1 MSGATRIGEILRRP
15 PVIALLAASVL
26 GLLLWFGLPLIGMGE
41 EHPLAGISVRLGAL
55 LFVAL
60 CWGGANLLLARNG
73 QRDGIVRA
81 EAATRR
87 AARTAERAAK
97 IDSRTATDTTARRLR
112 ATDRLLGGRTSDL
125 PLFLLLGPTGAGK
138 TALIAQSGLPF
149 PLQARAGVLPE
160 SGVATEEAAV
170 WLAEKAIFLDTPGYF
185 AGCAPLSLSDQ
196 AKWHGFLGLLRQR
209 RPSQAVNGIL
219 LTVSLETIARASD
232 AERTALARNL
242 RYRITD
248 LEARFG
254 FRPPCHLIFTHTDTV
269 SGFSEF
275 FAGVPAVTRAGQLG
289 VEIPPIPNQSLEKD
303 VLRSYFHS
311 ILVRLTP
318 AVSALLQRE
327 LDAERRVRIL
337 EFPAQFA
344 AQSEAVVDFLTALLE
359 PSRQVA
365 QVYLRRFTF
374 TSVPG
379 PTEELDLLA
388 PILDDAFGLAPLP
401 PTESKPVQRRASL
414 FIHRLLDE
422 ILPAEAGLAGFDPRQ
437 RRRAQRSR
445 LALASGSGAL
455 ALTLGVAFT
464 LTWTEGRD
472 HLKNA
477 EAAATE
483 VELGLTRITAG
494 ASHEARLEVLDAL
507 RTAAERH
514 KESFT
519 GIGGEALDETDKL
532 AEAAYRRGLS
542 ALLYPEL
549 TAYLHAKLSSAIGQ
563 GAEPAEV
570 FAALRAYRVILGQ
583 GPFDAALL
591 RAALQDLPR
600 PYSAVW
606 RASHARHVDAVLNAG
621 APLPG
626 ATVDTS
632 LIELGLARL
641 RGWSSV
647 ELGYAILQSH
657 PSLKAMPEWRVA
669 DHAGPAG
676 ARVLARRSNRGLLQG
691 VAGMYTAAA
700 FHDVV
705 KALIPIA
712 AREAMDVAWVL
723 GESSLGVTAAA
734 RRDRSEANIL
744 ALYLDDYARAWEGLL
759 ADIGI
764 FPFSTVEQ
772 TLDVLN
778 ALSTTQ
784 SPLRLFLLAAASETT
799 LTTPAVADSAAAGRA
814 PAIAG
819 LDGVSLASGHLTGPL
834 ARGLV
839 AAIPSPQ
846 QPGQPINDRFSA
858 LHEFV
863 RGVNGQPAELE
874 ALTAGFRELYEQL
887 LQASFAPDSGRAM
900 LAALQ
905 GTGGNQAR
913 LRLQG
918 ILQRS
923 PASIRRTVEP
933 AVQRAQNV
941 ARITA
946 SDQANAAWHSRL
958 LPVCRTLLDRFP
970 FNPTAGDE
978 AALGDVTSLFGPT
991 GQLNAFFEEHLKPH
1005 INVTTT
1011 PWTLRRTGGASF
1023 AVSPAMLAFL
1033 ERAELLRT
1041 ALFSLGAESPRG
1053 RFEIEPVELDVRA
1066 LEMLL
1071 VMNGSTLSY
1080 RHGPTTPRQFD
1091 WPSAT
1096 PAVRLTFSP
1105 PIPGEISSAEF
1116 RGPWALHRLLARATR
1131 QTSTKPE
1138 ETLFRIDLGAR
1149 WTVLSLRASSPAN
1162 PFSVGVFDGLRCPEA
1177 L

>member
-1 MSGATRIGEILRRP
+1 MSGATRIGEVLRRP

-41 EHPLAGISVRLGAL
+41 EHPLASTSVRLGAL

-60 CWGGANLLLARNG
+60 CWGGANLLLVRNG

-81 EAATRR
+81 QAATRR

-149 PLQARAGVLPE
+149 PLQARAGMLPD

-185 AGCAPLSLSDQ
+185 ADCAPLSLSDQ
-196 AKWHGFLGLLRQR
+196 AKWHGLLGLLRQR
-209 RPSQAVNGIL
+209 RPSQAINGIL

-232 AERTALARNL
+232 TERAALARNL

-289 VEIPPIPNQSLEKD
+289 VAIPPIPDQSLEKD

-318 AVSALLQRE
+318 AVPALLQRE

-365 QVYLRRFTF
+365 QVYLRRFSF

-379 PTEELDLLA
+379 PTEELDSLA

-401 PTESKPVQRRASL
+401 PTESKPVQRRGSL
-414 FIHRLLDE
+414 FMHRLLDE

-437 RRRAQRSR
+437 RRLAQRGR
-445 LALASGSGAL
+445 LALAAGSGAL
-455 ALTLGVAFT
+455 ALALGATFS
-464 LTWTEGRD
+464 LTWIQGRD
-472 HLKNA
+472 HLKTA
-477 EAAATE
+477 EAAVAQ
-483 VELGLTRITAG
+483 VELGLTRIKAG
-494 ASHEARLEVLDAL
+494 DSNDARLEVLDAL

-514 KESFT
+514 ERSFT
-519 GIGGEALDETDKL
+519 GIGGESLDEADKL
-532 AEAAYRRGLS
+532 AEAAYRRGLA
-542 ALLYPEL
+542 ALLYPDL
-549 TAYLHAKLSSAIGQ
+549 VAHLHAKLSSAIVRV
-563 GAEPAEV
+563 AEPAEV

-583 GPFDAALL
+583 GPIDAAWIG
-591 RAALQDLPR
+591 AALRDLPR
-600 PYSAVW
+600 PSSTAG
-606 RASHARHVDAVLNAG
+606 RASHARHVDAILNTG

-626 ATVDTS
+626 AAEDTS

-647 ELGYAILQSH
+647 EMGYAILQSH
-657 PSLKAMPEWRVA
+657 PSLKALPEWRVA

-691 VAGMYTAAA
+691 VPGMYTAAA

-705 KALIPIA
+705 KTLIPMA

-723 GESSLGVTAAA
+723 GESSLGATAAV
-734 RRDRSEANIL
+734 RRDRSEADIL
-744 ALYLDDYARAWEGLL
+744 ALYLDDYARAWDGLL

-764 FPFSTVEQ
+764 FPFSTVGQ

-799 LTTPAVADSAAAGRA
+799 LTTPAVADAAAAGRA
-814 PAIAG
+814 TAAAG
-819 LDGVSLASGHLTGPL
+819 LGSVSLPSGQLTGPL
-834 ARGLV
+834 ARGLA
-839 AAIPSPQ
+839 AAIPLPQ
-846 QPGQPINDRFSA
+846 QPGQPVDDRFSV
-858 LHEFV
+858 LHAFV

-874 ALTAGFRELYEQL
+874 GLTAGFRELYEQL

-905 GTGGNQAR
+905 GTGGNQAM

-918 ILQRS
+918 MLQRG
-923 PASIRRTVEP
+923 PASIRRAVEP
-933 AVQRAQNV
+933 AVQRAQNI
-941 ARITA
+941 ARIAA
-946 SDQANAAWHSRL
+946 SDQANTTWQSRL
-958 LPVCRTLLDRFP
+958 LPLCRALLDRFP
-970 FNPTAGDE
+970 FNPVAMDE
-978 AALGDVTSLFGPT
+978 AALSDVTSLFGPG
-991 GQLNAFFEEHLKPH
+991 GQLNAFFEEHLKSH
-1005 INVTTT
+1005 INTTST

-1041 ALFSLGAESPRG
+1041 ALFPPGAESPRG

-1071 VMNGSTLSY
+1071 VMNGSILSY

-1091 WPSAT
+1091 WPSAS
-1096 PAVRLTFSP
+1096 PAVRLTFAP
-1105 PIPGEISSAEF
+1105 PITGEISSVDY
-1116 RGPWALHRLLARATR
+1116 RGPWALHRLVARATR
-1131 QTSTKPE
+1131 QPSTKPE
-1138 ETLFRIDLGAR
+1138 ETLLRIDLGGR
-1149 WTVLSLRASSPAN
+1149 WMVLSLRAGSPAN
-1162 PFSVGVFDGLRCPEA
+1162 PFSFGMFDGLRCPEA

>member
-1 MSGATRIGEILRRP
+1 MSGATRIGEVLRRP

-41 EHPLAGISVRLGAL
+41 EHPLAGTSVRLGAL

-60 CWGGANLLLARNG
+60 CWGGANLLLVRNG

-81 EAATRR
+81 QAATRR

-149 PLQARAGVLPE
+149 PLQARAGMLPD

-185 AGCAPLSLSDQ
+185 ADCAPLSLSDQ
-196 AKWHGFLGLLRQR
+196 AKWHGLLGLLRQR
-209 RPSQAVNGIL
+209 RPSQAINGVL

-232 AERTALARNL
+232 TERAALARNL

-289 VEIPPIPNQSLEKD
+289 VAIPPIPDQSLEKD

-318 AVSALLQRE
+318 AVPALLQRE

-365 QVYLRRFTF
+365 QVYLRRFSF

-379 PTEELDLLA
+379 PTEELDSLA

-401 PTESKPVQRRASL
+401 PTESKPVQRRGSL
-414 FIHRLLDE
+414 FMHRLLDE

-437 RRRAQRSR
+437 RRLAQRGR
-445 LALASGSGAL
+445 LALAAGSGAL
-455 ALTLGVAFT
+455 ALALGATFS
-464 LTWTEGRD
+464 LTWIQGRD
-472 HLKNA
+472 HLKTA
-477 EAAATE
+477 EAAVAQ
-483 VELGLTRITAG
+483 VELGLTRIKAG
-494 ASHEARLEVLDAL
+494 DSNDARLEVLDAL

-514 KESFT
+514 ERSFT
-519 GIGGEALDETDKL
+519 GIGGESLDAADKL
-532 AEAAYRRGLS
+532 AEAAYRRGLA
-542 ALLYPEL
+542 ALLYPDL
-549 TAYLHAKLSSAIGQ
+549 VAHLHAKLSSAIVRV
-563 GAEPAEV
+563 AEPAEV

-583 GPFDAALL
+583 GPIDAAWIG
-591 RAALQDLPR
+591 AALRDLPR
-600 PYSAVW
+600 PSSTAG
-606 RASHARHVDAVLNAG
+606 RASHARHVDAILNTG

-626 ATVDTS
+626 AAEDTS

-647 ELGYAILQSH
+647 EMGYAILQSH
-657 PSLKAMPEWRVA
+657 PSLKALPEWRVA

-691 VAGMYTAAA
+691 VPGMYTAAA

-705 KALIPIA
+705 KTLIPMA

-723 GESSLGVTAAA
+723 GESSLGATAAV
-734 RRDRSEANIL
+734 RRDRSEADIL
-744 ALYLDDYARAWEGLL
+744 ALYLDDYARAWDGLL

-764 FPFSTVEQ
+764 FPFSTVGQ

-799 LTTPAVADSAAAGRA
+799 LTTPAVADAAAAGRA
-814 PAIAG
+814 TAAAG
-819 LDGVSLASGHLTGPL
+819 LGSVSLPSGQLTGPL
-834 ARGLV
+834 ARGLA
-839 AAIPSPQ
+839 AAIPLPQ
-846 QPGQPINDRFSA
+846 QPGQPVDDRFSV
-858 LHEFV
+858 LHAFV

-874 ALTAGFRELYEQL
+874 GLTAGFRELYEQL

-905 GTGGNQAR
+905 GTGGNQAM

-918 ILQRS
+918 MLQRG
-923 PASIRRTVEP
+923 PASIRRAVEP
-933 AVQRAQNV
+933 AVQRAQNI
-941 ARITA
+941 ARIAA
-946 SDQANAAWHSRL
+946 SDQANTAWQSRL
-958 LPVCRTLLDRFP
+958 LPLCRALLDRFP
-970 FNPTAGDE
+970 FNPVAMDE
-978 AALGDVTSLFGPT
+978 AALSDVTSLFGPG
-991 GQLNAFFEEHLKPH
+991 GQLNAFFEEHLKSH
-1005 INVTTT
+1005 INTTST

-1041 ALFSLGAESPRG
+1041 ALFPPGAESPRG

-1071 VMNGSTLSY
+1071 VMNGSILSY

-1091 WPSAT
+1091 WPSAS
-1096 PAVRLTFSP
+1096 PAVRLTFAP
-1105 PIPGEISSAEF
+1105 PITGEISSVDY
-1116 RGPWALHRLLARATR
+1116 RGPWALHRLVARATR
-1131 QTSTKPE
+1131 QPSTKPE
-1138 ETLFRIDLGAR
+1138 ETLLRIDLGGR
-1149 WTVLSLRASSPAN
+1149 WMVLSLRAGSPAN
-1162 PFSVGVFDGLRCPEA
+1162 PFSFGMFDGLRCPEA

>member
-1 MSGATRIGEILRRP
+1 MSGATRIGEVLRRP

-41 EHPLAGISVRLGAL
+41 EHPLAGTSVRLGAL

-60 CWGGANLLLARNG
+60 CWGGANLLLVRNG

-81 EAATRR
+81 QAATRR

-149 PLQARAGVLPE
+149 PLQARAGMLPD

-185 AGCAPLSLSDQ
+185 ADCAPLSLSDQ
-196 AKWHGFLGLLRQR
+196 AKWHGLLGLLRQR
-209 RPSQAVNGIL
+209 RPSQAINGIL

-232 AERTALARNL
+232 TERAALARNL

-289 VEIPPIPNQSLEKD
+289 VAIPPIPDQSLEKD

-318 AVSALLQRE
+318 AVPALLQRE

-365 QVYLRRFTF
+365 QVYLRRFSF

-379 PTEELDLLA
+379 PTEELDSLA

-401 PTESKPVQRRASL
+401 PTESKPVQRRGSL
-414 FIHRLLDE
+414 FMHRLLDE

-437 RRRAQRSR
+437 RRLAQRGR
-445 LALASGSGAL
+445 LALAAGSGAL
-455 ALTLGVAFT
+455 ALALGATFS
-464 LTWTEGRD
+464 LTWIQGRD
-472 HLKNA
+472 HLKTA
-477 EAAATE
+477 EAAVAQ
-483 VELGLTRITAG
+483 VELGLTRIKAG
-494 ASHEARLEVLDAL
+494 DSNDARLEVLDAL

-514 KESFT
+514 ERSFT
-519 GIGGEALDETDKL
+519 GIGGESLDEADKL
-532 AEAAYRRGLS
+532 AEAAYRRGLA
-542 ALLYPEL
+542 ALLYPDL
-549 TAYLHAKLSSAIGQ
+549 VAHLHAKLSSAIVRV
-563 GAEPAEV
+563 AEPAEV

-583 GPFDAALL
+583 GPIDAAWIG
-591 RAALQDLPR
+591 AALRDLPR
-600 PYSAVW
+600 PSSTAG
-606 RASHARHVDAVLNAG
+606 RASHARHVDAILNTG

-626 ATVDTS
+626 AAEDTS

-647 ELGYAILQSH
+647 EMGYAILQSH
-657 PSLKAMPEWRVA
+657 PSLKALPEWRVA

-691 VAGMYTAAA
+691 VPGMYTAAA

-705 KALIPIA
+705 KTLIPMA

-723 GESSLGVTAAA
+723 GESSLGATAAV
-734 RRDRSEANIL
+734 RRDRSEADIL
-744 ALYLDDYARAWEGLL
+744 ALYLDDYARAWDGLL

-764 FPFSTVEQ
+764 FPFSTVGQ

-799 LTTPAVADSAAAGRA
+799 LTTPAVADAAAAGRA
-814 PAIAG
+814 TAAAG
-819 LDGVSLASGHLTGPL
+819 LGSVSLPSGQLTGPL
-834 ARGLV
+834 ARGLA
-839 AAIPSPQ
+839 AAIPLPQ
-846 QPGQPINDRFSA
+846 QPGQPVDDRFSV
-858 LHEFV
+858 LHAFV

-874 ALTAGFRELYEQL
+874 GLTAGFRELYEQL

-905 GTGGNQAR
+905 GTGGNQAM

-918 ILQRS
+918 MLQRG
-923 PASIRRTVEP
+923 PASIRRAVEP
-933 AVQRAQNV
+933 AVQRAQNI
-941 ARITA
+941 ARIAA
-946 SDQANAAWHSRL
+946 SDQANTAWQSRL
-958 LPVCRTLLDRFP
+958 LPLCRALLDRFP
-970 FNPTAGDE
+970 FNPVAMDE
-978 AALGDVTSLFGPT
+978 AALSDVTSLFGPG
-991 GQLNAFFEEHLKPH
+991 GQLNAFFEEHLKSH
-1005 INVTTT
+1005 INTTST

-1041 ALFSLGAESPRG
+1041 ALFPPGAESPRG

-1071 VMNGSTLSY
+1071 VMNGSILSY

-1091 WPSAT
+1091 WPSAS
-1096 PAVRLTFSP
+1096 PAVRLTFAP
-1105 PIPGEISSAEF
+1105 PITGEISSVDY
-1116 RGPWALHRLLARATR
+1116 RGPWALHRLVARATR
-1131 QTSTKPE
+1131 QPSTKPE
-1138 ETLFRIDLGAR
+1138 ETLLRIDLGGR
-1149 WTVLSLRASSPAN
+1149 WMVLSLRAGSPAN
-1162 PFSVGVFDGLRCPEA
+1162 PFSFGMFDGLRCPEA